1 MTKKTYDLDGAARA
15 LGISKEALRK
25 RLRRGSIEATK
36 DKAGRWQVFLEE
48 EPGEEGQDNG
58 GDVSGQLVQQL
69 KSEND
74 FLRQQLH
81 QQSIIIY
88 NLSEGIK
95 LLEAPKNKRPWY
107 KRIFNKEGGE

>member
-1 MTKKTYDLDGAARA
+1 MTKKTHDLDAAARI

-25 RLRRGSIEATK
+25 RLRRGTIEAKK
-36 DKAGRWQVFLEE
+36 DKAGRWQVVLDE
-48 EPGEEGQDNG
+48 GAGDKGQDGG

-95 LLEAPKNKRPWY
+95 LLEAPKSKRPWY
-107 KRIFNKEGGE
+107 KNIFSKEGGE